1 MILTPV
7 DPAALQHILDV
18 YAGVLEPASL
28 AQTVFARIA
37 ATRAACPGL
46 VADLHAGRAKAIALA
61 HRLGIPTCDEA
72 PEVAFSWDGC
82 LLRTRS
88 ETSVVFHEIAHWQ
101 LTPVER
107 RGLPDFGLGAGPE
120 TGRVAEADAATS
132 VSAITKEHHED
143 LASLLGILWEV
154 EYAEPAL
161 IAFAEQN
168 WFELYERASTP
179 AHFVQCL
186 RDLQTRGLISD
197 DGRPLLTV
205 SAQPRSCQTP
215 AAR

>member
-7 DPAALQHILDV
+7 DPAALPHILDV
-18 YAGVLEPASL
+18 YARALESEPL

-37 ATRAACPGL
+37 ATHAACPGL
-46 VADLHAGRAKAIALA
+46 VADLHTGRTKAIQLA
-61 HRLGIPTCDEA
+61 RRLGIPTCDEA

-82 LLRTRS
+82 VLRTRS

-101 LTPVER
+101 LTPPER
-107 RGLPDFGLGAGPE
+107 RALPDFGLGAGPE
-120 TGRVAEADAATS
+120 TGRIAEADAATS
-132 VSAITKEHHED
+132 VTATTKEHHED

-168 WFELYERASTP
+168 WLELYQRASTP

-186 RDLQTRGLISD
+186 KDLQARGLISAT
-197 DGRPLLTV
+197 GHPTAL
-205 SAQPRSCQTP
+205 
-215 AAR
+215 